1 MQDCNLACAFSALF
15 MRVGIILK
23 WRLLNEMSVE
33 LESDEKSVND
43 PTKGASAFALLIESG
58 AIAFVRSIQIVPV
71 NSTEFEFRCLFKTKY
86 DGRSHL
92 LRQVMENSTEAY
104 LVADTLID
112 IHLAENE
119 GYEEIMAQWRAKL
132 ENKDMYSKAGVS
144 VFCM

>member
-1 MQDCNLACAFSALF
+1 
-15 MRVGIILK
+15 
-23 WRLLNEMSVE
+23 
-33 LESDEKSVND
+33 
-43 PTKGASAFALLIESG
+43 
-58 AIAFVRSIQIVPV
+58 
-71 NSTEFEFRCLFKTKY
+71 
-86 DGRSHL
+86 
-92 LRQVMENSTEAY
+92 MENSTEAY